1 LSGNL
6 DGSQKVLHSKSK
18 VKFYFSTV
26 RSRVIPILKRIEV
39 GDYSSKIAR
48 MYGWS
53 KQNVFYYLKKLEK
66 AGLIRRKVRSSAV
79 FYELTG
85 KGQKVLTSC
94 EGVVFSSGVYRLHK
108 CQVLFPIIQEGEYP
122 ADDFRQVEMVNW
134 TALLGLVHG
143 IKVRKTTRHWIVYVE
158 TLYGRYSGEL
168 FALAKNLGDRVARG
182 LMSKYGVLLGASQIG
197 KGYELAIDDPV
208 AKLLSRFFT
217 ISTPKRKMDHSL
229 GELEGEIDHLSRD
242 AAVEYLL
249 MPERVKKL
257 EGQILRLSSQID
269 DLQTDIHQLVQ
280 FLKEAIKPKESKS
293 VTLKDGKYCLSE
305 LCLSKLL

>member
-1 LSGNL
+1 LPNKPV
-6 DGSQKVLHSKSK
+6 GSQKVLPSKSK
-18 VKFYFSTV
+18 VKFYFRTV

-39 GDYSSKIAR
+39 GDYPSKIAR
-48 MYGWS
+48 IYGWS
-53 KQNVFYYLKKLEK
+53 KQHVFYYIRKLEK
-66 AGLIRRKVRSSAV
+66 AGLVRRQVRSNVV

-94 EGVVFSSGVYRLHK
+94 EGVVFGSGVYRLHK
-108 CQVLFPIIQEGEYP
+108 CQVLFPIVREGVYP
-122 ADDFRQVEMVNW
+122 VGDFRRVEMVNW

-143 IKVRKTTRHWIVYVE
+143 VHVRKTTRHWIVHVE
-158 TLYGRYSGEL
+158 ALYGRYPGEL

-182 LMSKYGVLLGASQIG
+182 LMSKYGVLLGEGQVG

-208 AKLLSRFFT
+208 AKLLSRYFT
-217 ISTPKRKMDHSL
+217 ISTSKRKMDHSP

-257 EGQILRLSSQID
+257 EGQILGLSSQVE
-269 DLQTDIHQLVQ
+269 DLRGDVHQLVQ
-280 FLKEAIKPKESKS
+280 VLKEAVAPKENHS
-293 VTLKDGKYCLSE
+293 VPLKDGKYIS
-305 LCLSKLL
+305 